1 MGPCIRQ
8 VRDAS
13 SETLQEWKTL
23 IGDPNHEE
31 ILRLRD
37 ENESQRKALAAT
49 SEEIET
55 LRQRLRQAEELRR
68 RVLTA
73 LGEFSTAFETALST
87 YRNQRAWQVMLLF
100 RKLYSQL
107 LREGSRGKLELLR
120 FFARLPL
127 DGIPPL
133 GRYDLAFPAL
143 LPRVPPALA
152 DPLISEDAS

>member
-107 LREGSRGKLELLR
+107 LRE
-120 FFARLPL
+120 
-127 DGIPPL
+127 
-133 GRYDLAFPAL
+133 
-143 LPRVPPALA
+143 
-152 DPLISEDAS
+152 